1 MMAKKAPAHDD
12 KWYRRDTA
20 ATVYF
25 ASRTRSWS
33 NVYRNGFVM
42 KEDVDPV
49 ALQQAVDDV
58 YPAAKYY
65 FEHGAHGFFWDYL
78 ERDENTRV
86 VVPEDNY
93 PCRPV
98 DIFNTTK
105 PMMRIVWHKRRIAM
119 ECFHGICDGTA
130 SMLLVKTIV
139 ARYLELK
146 GVEIPDK
153 SEFIDLDAPAAPEEL
168 EDAYQRHYAP
178 MKGLTRKEASA
189 WQIKAKKIPNYF
201 RAVHGIT
208 PVADIKNLAA
218 QREMTITDYLL
229 AAMLYALY
237 RNAPRPYKKPV
248 KINVPANLR
257 TVFGTPSRRNFALF
271 ANIGFDPSKKAD
283 FSFDDIA
290 EEIKGKLKQGV
301 SREEL
306 EKMVSLNVKT
316 ASSPLV
322 RFMPNAVKHMIVKL
336 GFRYSGQKKF
346 SLCMTNIGI
355 VKMPPEMAAHVD
367 RVESLLGGTPFK
379 RLSADIISDGKMMLI
394 TFTGD
399 NKSMAVQRDFFRF
412 LAGRGARIRVE
423 CNDWESWG
431 GEA

>member
-1 MMAKKAPAHDD
+1 MPVDTGDEQPLAAALVKQHGAGLDASLSAGQYHDAVGRVGVVNTPED
-12 KWYRRDTA
+12 EGLLDNEQVRDTA

-25 ASRTRSWS
+25 ASRTRTWS
-33 NVYRNGFVM
+33 NVYRNGFVL

-189 WQIKAKKIPNYF
+189 WQIK
-201 RAVHGIT
+201 GT
-208 PVADIKNLAA
+208 AD
-218 QREMTITDYLL
+218 
-229 AAMLYALY
+229 
-237 RNAPRPYKKPV
+237 
-248 KINVPANLR
+248 
-257 TVFGTPSRRNFALF
+257 
-271 ANIGFDPSKKAD
+271 
-283 FSFDDIA
+283 
-290 EEIKGKLKQGV
+290 
-301 SREEL
+301 
-306 EKMVSLNVKT
+306 
-316 ASSPLV
+316 
-322 RFMPNAVKHMIVKL
+322 
-336 GFRYSGQKKF
+336 
-346 SLCMTNIGI
+346 
-355 VKMPPEMAAHVD
+355 
-367 RVESLLGGTPFK
+367 
-379 RLSADIISDGKMMLI
+379 
-394 TFTGD
+394 
-399 NKSMAVQRDFFRF
+399 
-412 LAGRGARIRVE
+412 
-423 CNDWESWG
+423 
-431 GEA
+431 